1 MYQVTIKGRNLEE
14 LKKAVSDIH
23 NELCSGTICNEM
35 IKDMN
40 NSVEIV
46 DDIPITNGPS
56 EEVYKIDPHTHDV
69 AEHII
74 KPPVVLA
81 MDNTIVPENVV
92 YQNIGPTSGVEL
104 DGVGHPWDARIHTV
118 RKTKTVK
125 GVWKL
130 MRGIDKDL
138 VAKIQTE
145 ANSGVQAVPSTPV
158 LTAPLSVPQ
167 VVEPAPVPLVINTP
181 PLTPV
186 TPPPTPLMNTNGGHT
201 LETFTTNFAMI
212 VGTLISEKKVTPEY
226 VEQLNKYFNVT
237 QIWEIDD
244 NQKAEV
250 FESFSNFGFITK
262 VA

>member
-46 DDIPITNGPS
+46 DDIPFTNGPS
-56 EEVYKIDPHTHDV
+56 EEVYKIDPHTHDAV
-69 AEHII
+69 EHMI

-92 YQNIGPTSGVEL
+92 YQGGDL
-104 DGVGHPWDARIHTV
+104 DVDGIPWDLRIHTV
-118 RKTKTVK
+118 KKTKTVK
-125 GVWKL
+125 GEWKL
-130 MRGIDKDL
+130 KRGVDKAM
-138 VAKIQTE
+138 VAQVKAE
-145 ANSGVQAVPSTPV
+145 LLSSVQAVPNTPV
-158 LTAPLSVPQ
+158 LTPPLSVPQ

-181 PLTPV
+181 PLTPA
-186 TPPPTPLMNTNGGHT
+186 PLMNTNGGHT
-201 LETFTTNFAMI
+201 LETFTANFAMI
-212 VGTLISEKKVTPEY
+212 LGTLISEKKVTPEY